1 MNKNLH
7 NIFGGKMERNK
18 INVSELEFYLML
30 EALDDYHMYWKMI
43 NSRCNNDE
51 NKKILNSIN
60 TLQTKISYSY
70 LITKS
75 DTINITDDE
84 LYYLY
89 RAMFLYLYNKNNK
102 YLSETNKIIDNL
114 KSLLV
119 NVKGKEI

>member
-1 MNKNLH
+1 
-7 NIFGGKMERNK
+7 MESNK
-18 INVSELEFYLML
+18 INISELEFYLML

-51 NKKILNSIN
+51 NKKMLNSIN

-70 LITKS
+70 WVEKS
-75 DTINITDDE
+75 DVISISNDE
-84 LYYLY
+84 LLCLY

-102 YLSETNKIIDNL
+102 YLNVTNKIIDSL

-119 NVKGKEI
+119 NIKGKEI

>member
-1 MNKNLH
+1 
-7 NIFGGKMERNK
+7 MEINK
-18 INVSELEFYLML
+18 INISELEFYLML

-51 NKKILNSIN
+51 NKKMLDSIN
-60 TLQTKISYSY
+60 TLQIKISYSY
-70 LITKS
+70 IHCKS
-75 DTINITDDE
+75 NVINITNDE

-102 YLSETNKIIDNL
+102 YLSETNKIIDSL

-119 NVKGKEI
+119 NIKVKDI

>member
-1 MNKNLH
+1 MKS
-7 NIFGGKMERNK
+7 IK
-18 INVSELEFYLML
+18 INISELEFYLVL

-51 NKKILNSIN
+51 NKKMLDSIN

-70 LITKS
+70 IDCKS
-75 DTINITDDE
+75 DVINITNDE
-84 LYYLY
+84 LLYLY

-102 YLSETNKIIDNL
+102 YPSETNKIIDSL

-119 NVKGKEI
+119 NIKGKEI